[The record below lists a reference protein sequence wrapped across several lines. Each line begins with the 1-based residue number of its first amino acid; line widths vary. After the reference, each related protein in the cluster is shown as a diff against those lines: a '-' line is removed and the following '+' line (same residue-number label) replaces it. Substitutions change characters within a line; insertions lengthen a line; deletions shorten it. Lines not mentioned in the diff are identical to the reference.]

1 MRQQHALGAQRPHR
15 TGLGSSQ
22 TCENQIRTC
31 RTAHFQTDSS
41 RIHAEPSAAAGQRR
55 GLGRSER
62 RGRKMRHELAIRR
75 RGRSIGRRS
84 FIGRAWGSTSRR
96 ACRVG
101 RTGASM
107 RSPSVLPARCGKTS
121 AFKIQPR
128 SVVAHRRWHNGCILC
143 PHLPMPLVCHR
154 PQPNPRSA
162 SSLGDTSAQQSYA
175 PTSKGRSFSMK
186 IGRSCGVSVMR

>member
-31 RTAHFQTDSS
+31 RSAHFQTDSS

-75 RGRSIGRRS
+75 RGRAIGRRS
-84 FIGRAWGSTSRR
+84 FIGRRVGQYQSTSVSSRPN
-96 ACRVG
+96 G
-101 RTGASM
+101 RFHAVSECSTGALWKNVCIQDTASLSSRSQALAQWMHSM
-107 RSPSVLPARCGKTS
+107 PASSHEPHQSHSCATDRSPIQEAPALS
-121 AFKIQPR
+121 ATRQLSR
-128 SVVAHRRWHNGCILC
+128 AT
-143 PHLPMPLVCHR
+143 HLPR
-154 PQPNPRSA
+154 RDA
-162 SSLGDTSAQQSYA
+162 
-175 PTSKGRSFSMK
+175 
-186 IGRSCGVSVMR
+186 VSR